1 VISAGS
7 TKYLVR
13 AGLEPL
19 QTRPLPFRRK
29 SVRGQLLALMLWLVI
44 APHLW
49 ATDHPKPTEY
59 EVKAAYLLNF
69 GKFVQ
74 WPSLAEQNG
83 GAHSFFLCVLGRDPF
98 GPVLDTTLAGETIS
112 GKNIISRH
120 IATAQET
127 EGCQVLFISASEEG
141 RVNDILHSLS
151 GTPVLTVS
159 DLPRF
164 TSQGGMIQF
173 VMEQDRV
180 RFEVNLMA
188 AQQAGLSLSS
198 QLLKVAVHV
207 RNGSGER

>member
-1 VISAGS
+1 M
-7 TKYLVR
+7 VR
-13 AGLEPL
+13 AGLSPL
-19 QTRPLPFRRK
+19 QTRPLPLCSKPLCARL
-29 SVRGQLLALMLWLVI
+29 VALMLCLAM
-44 APHLW
+44 APPLW
-49 ATDHPKPTEY
+49 AADHPKPSEY
-59 EVKAAYLLNF
+59 DVKAAYLLNF

-83 GAHSFFLCVLGRDPF
+83 GSHSFFLCVLGRDPF
-98 GPVLDTTLAGETIS
+98 GPVLDATLAGETIS
-112 GKNIISRH
+112 GKNVISKH
-120 IATAQET
+120 IATPQDAG
-127 EGCQVLFISASEEG
+127 GCQVLFISTSEEG

-151 GTPVLTVS
+151 GTPILTVS

-164 TSQGGMIQF
+164 SSQGGMIQF

-207 RNGSGER
+207 RNGGGER